1 MLTVERLSVS
11 YGAYRAVTDCSFHVG
26 RGEFVTFIG
35 ANGAGKTST
44 IRAIL
49 GLLKQVTGGIG
60 FDGRDISQ
68 WPAHERVKAGISIVP
83 EGRKIFAELSVA
95 QNLLMGA
102 YTVSDKA
109 RLGRN
114 LDWVFEL
121 FPILK
126 ERREQPGG
134 NLSGG
139 EQQMLAIGRALM
151 NEPKLL
157 LIDEMSMGLMPIFV
171 DKVFALVKKLNGE
184 GMTVLLVEQNA
195 RKALDVADRAYVL
208 KTGRIV
214 LHDSA
219 ENLSENEMVRR
230 AYLGEN

>member
-11 YGAYRAVTDCSFHVG
+11 YGAYRAVTDCTFHVG

-44 IRAIL
+44 IRAVL
-49 GLLKQVTGGIG
+49 GLVKQVTGGIA
-60 FDGRDISQ
+60 FDGRDVSQ

-95 QNLLMGA
+95 QNLQMGA
-102 YTVSDKA
+102 YTLMDKA
-109 RLGRN
+109 RLSRN

-171 DKVFALVKKLNGE
+171 DKVFALVKKLNGD

-219 ENLSENEMVRR
+219 ARLSQNPEIQK
-230 AYLGEN
+230 AYLGG

>member
-1 MLTVERLSVS
+1 MLNVEGLSVS
-11 YGAYRAVTDCSFHVG
+11 YGAYRAVTDCSFYVG

-44 IRAIL
+44 IRAVL
-49 GLLKQVTGGIG
+49 GLVKQVTGAIA
-60 FDGRDISQ
+60 FDGRDVSGL
-68 WPAHERVKAGISIVP
+68 PAHERVKAGISIVP

-95 QNLLMGA
+95 QNLQMGA
-102 YTVSDKA
+102 YTVADKS

-171 DKVFALVKKLNGE
+171 DKVFALVKKLNRE

-195 RKALDVADRAYVL
+195 KKALDIADRAYVL
-208 KTGRIV
+208 KTGRVV

-219 ENLSENEMVRR
+219 ENLRKNPEIQK
-230 AYLGEN
+230 AYLGG

>member
-171 DKVFALVKKLNGE
+171 DKVFTLVKKLNGE

-195 RKALDVADRAYVL
+195 KKALDVADRAYVL

-214 LHDSA
+214 LDDSA
-219 ENLSENEMVRR
+219 ENLRKNPEIQK
-230 AYLGEN
+230 AYLGG

>member
-1 MLTVERLSVS
+1 MLTVERLSVN
-11 YGAYRAVTDCSFHVG
+11 YGAYRAVADCSFHVG

-44 IRAIL
+44 IRAVL
-49 GLLKQVTGGIG
+49 GLVKQVSGGIS
-60 FDGRDISQ
+60 FDGRDIALL
-68 WPAHERVKAGISIVP
+68 PAHERVKAGISIVP

-95 QNLLMGA
+95 QNLQMGA
-102 YTVSDKA
+102 YTLADKA
-109 RLGRN
+109 RLSRN
-114 LDWVFEL
+114 LDWVLEL
-121 FPILK
+121 FPILR

-151 NEPKLL
+151 SEPKLL

-171 DKVFALVKKLNGE
+171 DKVFALVKQLNQD

-219 ENLSENEMVRR
+219 ENLRR
-230 AYLGEN
+230 NPEIRKAYLGG

>member
-1 MLTVERLSVS
+1 MLKVECLSVS
-11 YGAYRAVTDCSFHVG
+11 YGEYRAVTEVSFHVAP
-26 RGEFVTFIG
+26 GELVTFIG

-49 GLLKQVTGGIG
+49 GLVKQSSGSIWFDDRNVT
-60 FDGRDISQ
+60 RM
-68 WPAHERVKAGISIVP
+68 PAHDRVRNGISIVP

-95 QNLLMGA
+95 QNLQMGA
-102 YTVSDKA
+102 YTLEDHT
-109 RLGRN
+109 RLTRN
-114 LDWVFEL
+114 LGWVFEL

-126 ERREQPGG
+126 ERRDQAGG

-171 DKVFALVKKLNGE
+171 DKVFALVKKLNQD

-195 RKALDVADRAYVL
+195 KKALDVADRAYVL

-219 ENLSENEMVRR
+219 ENLRR
-230 AYLGEN
+230 NPEIRKAYLGG